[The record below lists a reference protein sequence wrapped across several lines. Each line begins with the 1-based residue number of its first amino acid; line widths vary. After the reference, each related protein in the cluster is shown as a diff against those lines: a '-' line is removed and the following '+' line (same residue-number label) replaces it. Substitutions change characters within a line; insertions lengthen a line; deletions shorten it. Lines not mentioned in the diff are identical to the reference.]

1 MSTITPMQWTESP
14 TLAEWI
20 PTPLF
25 RMTLERYEEMV
36 ESGALTEHDR
46 VHLINGFLVK
56 KWRRAIL
63 IAWQMICAGTPS
75 RRFCLVVGSFDRTSR

>member
-1 MSTITPMQWTESP
+1 MSTITPTHSIESP

-20 PTPLF
+20 PAPLF

-36 ESGALTEHDR
+36 ESGALTERDR

-56 KWRRAIL
+56 N
-63 IAWQMICAGTPS
+63 
-75 RRFCLVVGSFDRTSR
+75 RFPD